1 MFQRMVGVLKL
12 DVNTYEEIEHDQNET
27 GQAAL
32 IVLIVAIVSG
42 IGNGLF
48 TNFASSF
55 GALSGNFISNFISA
69 VIYTFGGVQARIVRK
84 R

>member
-1 MFQRMVGVLKL
+1 MEDNLFQRMVGVLKL

-55 GALSGNFISNFISA
+55 GALSGNFISRA
-69 VIYTFGGVQARIVRK
+69 LC
-84 R
+84 